1 MNKLIK
7 LFYIVFGLLFCFL
20 LINIPFREISTIYNI
35 KSYIFVLLS
44 IPLLAILIA
53 YYNFVKKRK
62 NNILFIIIPILLLI
76 SLSLFIVF
84 NFDVPLGWDY
94 EIVFG
99 QAKCYVENLCKLRN
113 AGVPGYFQYFP
124 NNIPI
129 FMALVGVNK
138 IDNLLGFQ
146 QSLLST
152 KLANFFFLILTVIFT
167 FLYVK
172 NKFGIKKAA
181 FSLLLFILYVPF
193 YLYIPVFYSD
203 TLSILFGP
211 LLLYISLYFE
221 SDKKYKRI
229 ISYILFAIFSFIGCK
244 MKMTIIFIP
253 ISIIVALLF
262 KGINK
267 KKLVFLLIFFSI
279 FLSLGKIYNH
289 YIFTKDIFS
298 VKYNNYGSVPYTH
311 WIMMGMENPSKK
323 IEFRN
328 SYGGYNGD
336 DYTVT
341 ESFTNSK
348 KAEEYNIKEIKRR
361 LNKYGIVNYLT
372 FLSKKAVNAWGD
384 GSFYVTTKLGWKDKY
399 NTKEYQKYMIG
410 KDDNHILIYFCS
422 AVQYVFIIL
431 LVYSFIYSLK
441 NNTDELFTIQLAISF
456 LFVFLLFWENRS
468 RYLYNYIPLFI
479 IVITYCIDKF
489 SIKHKKINSS
499 Q

>member
-7 LFYIVFGLLFCFL
+7 LFYIVFGFLFCFL
-20 LINIPFREISTIYNI
+20 LVNIPFREISTNYNI

-44 IPLLAILIA
+44 IPLLIGLIA
-53 YYNFVKKRK
+53 YYNFVKERK
-62 NNILFIIIPILLLI
+62 NNKLFVAIPILLFI
-76 SLSLFIVF
+76 SFSLFIVF

-94 EIVFG
+94 DIVFS
-99 QAKCYVENLCKLRN
+99 QAKCYVENLCKLSN
-113 AGVPGYFQYFP
+113 AGVAGYFQYFP

-129 FMALVGVNK
+129 FMVLVVINK
-138 IDNLLGFQ
+138 LVSLFGFQ
-146 QSLLST
+146 DYFLST
-152 KLANFFFLILTVIFT
+152 KFANFFLLLLTVIFT

-172 NKFGIKKAA
+172 NKFGIKKAT

-203 TLSILFGP
+203 TLSVLFGP

-253 ISIIVALLF
+253 ISIIIALVF
-262 KGINK
+262 KGMNK
-267 KKLVFLLIFFSI
+267 RKLVFLLIFFVAFFS
-279 FLSLGKIYNH
+279 LSKVYNY
-289 YIFTKDIFS
+289 YIFDKDIFS
-298 VKYNNYGSVPYTH
+298 AKYNNYGKVPYTH
-311 WIMMGMENPSKK
+311 WIMMGMEDPSKK
-323 IEFRN
+323 VEYRN

-341 ESFTNSK
+341 ESFANSREAQK
-348 KAEEYNIKEIKRR
+348 YNINEIKRR
-361 LNKYGIVNYLT
+361 LSKYGVVNYFN
-372 FLSKKAVNAWGD
+372 FLCKKASNAWGD
-384 GSFYVTTKLGWKDKY
+384 GSFYVTTKLGWQDKY
-399 NTKEYQKYMIG
+399 NTKEYQKYIIG

-422 AVQYVFIIL
+422 AVQYVFLIL
-431 LVYSFIYSLK
+431 LVYSFIYSFK
-441 NNTDELFTIQLAISF
+441 NNNDELFSVQLAISF

-489 SIKHKKINSS
+489 YIKIKKEK
-499 Q
+499 